1 MLQIKGRIKGL
12 ETSCLKTMSLG
23 GLSEMLYYKIVL
35 GFEMTHM
42 SISLRKLQSIK
53 ITTKN
58 TLINLAKVV
67 IMKHIIT

>member
-1 MLQIKGRIKGL
+1 
-12 ETSCLKTMSLG
+12 
-23 GLSEMLYYKIVL
+23 MLYYKIVL

-67 IMKHIIT
+67 IMNCVIT